1 MPALQKLVAMPVVFQ
16 GRPASLYGV
25 LLAVIRRIVNQVN
38 PQPGGLGR
46 LRHGRDELRAITS
59 GDGAAI
65 KVRGQGS
72 NIRIVGS
79 LLLPPLDET
88 IDHEG
93 AGFRRLLDF
102 QGMRVGL
109 DQPLVQRVKVRR

>member
-1 MPALQKLVAMPVVFQ
+1 MAWVDC
-16 GRPASLYGV
+16 G
-25 LLAVIRRIVNQVN
+25 
-38 PQPGGLGR
+38 
-46 LRHGRDELRAITS
+46 HGRDELRAITS

-102 QGMRVGL
+102 SGYAGRAWTS
-109 DQPLVQRVKVRR
+109 PLVQRVKVRR

>member
-46 LRHGRDELRAITS
+46 LRHGRDELR
-59 GDGAAI
+59 GDYFW
-65 KVRGQGS
+65 RRSRHQGQG
-72 NIRIVGS
+72 
-79 LLLPPLDET
+79 P
-88 IDHEG
+88 
-93 AGFRRLLDF
+93 
-102 QGMRVGL
+102 GL
-109 DQPLVQRVKVRR
+109 EYSDSGVAAAATTG